1 MIKIITQ
8 SEKTQRRAPTRY
20 PTRDLKRYI
29 VVVCVIVALI
39 RSHEVTKKQTTNI
52 MLDNIGH
59 QMVMAQPSK

>member
-1 MIKIITQ
+1 MCT
-8 SEKTQRRAPTRY
+8 
-20 PTRDLKRYI
+20 
-29 VVVCVIVALI
+29 VIVALI